1 MKNIVSLLALIAG
14 SAVCTTA
21 MAQVSAL
28 DQLSNSS
35 AYTLSRQAS
44 SGSGLAN
51 YVSGSTNVKVGG
63 SVSNTA
69 DEALWAIHYSEK
81 EKAYYLYNLAAKQF
95 VTGND
100 SYQAVFTASA
110 IDVLP
115 VYLEST
121 ASGNNAGYWMLDCGG
136 YYLGMSSDNEGAT
149 IFADDLT
156 RTSVK
161 SKAFSFIIKASTART
176 ISDAENTEI
185 EQKIAEGRAHVLA
198 DYQDFVDKAHD
209 FDKDGLT
216 NYAGG
221 YDVTALE
228 YALNN
233 PDKYTLSEIEALY
246 REALTSK
253 YPQAG
258 KYYRLRNYSR
268 PSASS
273 KNNVLSLTTSNT
285 LKARTLSRPKAN
297 NATSGYQED
306 LAIMQFVFPTA
317 DYTQAQIRVCATGQ
331 YLGSNSDGVAVGLT
345 EKTGAYTYTIQ
356 PKGDYSRLFSLADP
370 TNSRW
375 LTVSGGYE
383 LVGYGYEEDPEL
395 WYFEE
400 VESISVTP
408 DANGYLLLTLPA
420 NVSMPE
426 GCTAYNI
433 PGEYEGE
440 LYAEEISGYV
450 PAGTPFL
457 LHSNGGKSSVELPVV
472 SGSKTLS
479 SALTGTNVTTSA
491 PDRHVLSTT
500 ETAVNF
506 TAAAAGTVKPNT
518 AYYNTTATTDI
529 PVVFDKKYPFSGINT
544 IEADQISADDM
555 YFDLQGRR
563 VVNPTKGFYINGT
576 THKTVLVK

>member
-1 MKNIVSLLALIAG
+1 M
-14 SAVCTTA
+14 CTTA
-21 MAQVSAL
+21 MAQVSEL

-51 YVSGSTNVKVGG
+51 YVKDNTNVQVGG

-95 VTGND
+95 VTGNSD
-100 SYQAVFTASA
+100 NQAIFTAA
-110 IDVLP
+110 AVDVVP

-121 ASGNNAGYWMLDCGG
+121 ASSSSAGYWMLDCGG
-136 YYLGMSSDNEGAT
+136 YYLGMSADYEGTT

-176 ISDAENTEI
+176 ITDEENAEI
-185 EQKIAEGRAHVLA
+185 EAKIAEGRTHVLA
-198 DYQDFVDKAHD
+198 EYQDFVDKAHNL
-209 FDKDGLT
+209 DKDGLT
-216 NYAGG
+216 DYAGG

-233 PDKYTLSEIEALY
+233 SDKYTLSEIEALY

-268 PSASS
+268 PTASG

-285 LKARTLSRPKAN
+285 LKARSLSRPKVNSA
-297 NATSGYQED
+297 ASGYQED

-317 DYTQAQIRVCATGQ
+317 DYTQAQIRVCANGQ
-331 YLGSNSDGVAVGLT
+331 YLGTNSNGATVGLT
-345 EKTGAYTYTIQ
+345 EKSGAYTYTIQ

-370 TNSRW
+370 DNGRW
-375 LTVSGGYE
+375 LTISGGYD
-383 LVGYGYEEDPEL
+383 LVGYDQQEDPEY
-395 WYFEE
+395 WYIEE
-400 VESISVTP
+400 VKSITVTP
-408 DANGYLLLTLPA
+408 EATGYLLLTLPA

-433 PGEYEGE
+433 PGEYQGE
-440 LYAEEISGYV
+440 LYAEVISKYV

-457 LHSNGGKSSVELPVV
+457 LYSKNGKESVDLPVV
-472 SGSKTLS
+472 SGSRTLS
-479 SALTGTNVTTSA
+479 SGLTGTNVATSA
-491 PDRHVLSTT
+491 PARLVLSAT

-506 TAAAAGTVKPNT
+506 TAADAGTVKPNT
-518 AYYNTTATTDI
+518 AYYNTDSTADI
-529 PVVFDKKYPFSGINT
+529 PVVFDKEWPFSGINS
-544 IEADQISADDM
+544 IEADQISAEDI

-563 VVNPTKGFYINGT
+563 VLNPTKGFYINGT